1 MSVDDGTSL
10 SLQGLCSV
18 HGEGVGCAIYDTIEE
33 DFCERFLIE
42 SILFTYQCSRTA
54 CFVWYKH
61 S

>member
-54 CFVWYKH
+54 CFV
-61 S
+61 